1 MGVRQVVGAH
11 REELIMAIVSF
22 TATPRDAVGK
32 GAARTLRSKG
42 EIPAVIYGHGRESQA
57 LSLNAR
63 DLDRMLGNIQAEST
77 VIEVT
82 VGSTT
87 SKTLIREIQRHPIRR
102 QILHVDFQSL
112 VAGEKVTVSIPI
124 VLLGVPEGVR
134 LGGGVL
140 DQTLRELEIEVDPS
154 DIPDHVEIDV
164 TNMVIGDSKHVSDLS
179 LPAGVEVL
187 DDAETSVAVVAAPR
201 AVIEETAAVVEPV
214 EGDAGA
220 VAEPEVIGRGK
231 EEDEG
236 EEGEPGKK
244 GEPAKKG
251 EQPKK

>member
-1 MGVRQVVGAH
+1 
-11 REELIMAIVSF
+11 MAIVSF
-22 TATPRDAVGK
+22 TASPRDAVGK

-63 DLDRMLGNIQAEST
+63 DLDKMLGNIQAEST

-102 QILHVDFQSL
+102 QILHVDFQQL

-124 VLLGVPEGVR
+124 VLNGIAEGVR
-134 LGGGVL
+134 LEGGVL

-154 DIPDHVEIDV
+154 NIPHHVELDV
-164 TNMVIGDSKHVSDLS
+164 TNMVIGDSLHVSDIKV
-179 LPAGVEVL
+179 PEGVEVV
-187 DDAETSVAVVAAPR
+187 DDPETSVAVLAAPR
-201 AVIEETAAVVEPV
+201 AVIEEAPAAEAAEGAV
-214 EGDAGA
+214 EGAP
-220 VAEPEVIGRGK
+220 EPEVIGKGPG
-231 EEDEG
+231 DE
-236 EEGEPGKK
+236 EEGEGASEAPTKKGGESPGKK
-244 GEPAKKG
+244 
-251 EQPKK
+251 